1 MLVKACLNGARS
13 PSEHPALPVTPGEL
27 AAEAGAAVAA
37 GAGALHLHP
46 RDAEGAETLAAAAVA
61 AALRAIRSAC
71 PGVPVGV
78 STGLWITDGD
88 PERRLAEI
96 AGWAGGERPDFASV
110 NLSEE
115 GAGELAAALRDV
127 GVGVEAGTWSEENA
141 ELVAAGALRGDLV
154 RILIEPQ
161 EDDAGA
167 AVARA
172 AAIERELSDRGV
184 PGPRLHHGY
193 GAATWAVL
201 AAAVARGRDIRAGL
215 EDTLELPGGGTASG
229 NGELVAA
236 AVRLAQEAP

>member
-13 PSEHPALPVTPGEL
+13 PAEHPALPVTPAGLAGE
-27 AAEAGAAVAA
+27 ASAAVAA
-37 GAGALHLHP
+37 GAGALHVHP
-46 RDAEGAETLAAAAVA
+46 RGGDGAETLAAGPVA
-61 AALRAIRSAC
+61 AALAAIRAAC

-78 STGLWITDGD
+78 STGLWISGDD

-96 AGWAGGERPDFASV
+96 GSWAGVERPDFASV

-115 GAGELAAALRDV
+115 GAGEVAAALRAV
-127 GVGVEAGTWSEENA
+127 GVGVEAGTWSEANA
-141 ELVAAGALRGDLV
+141 EAVADGVLGGELV

-161 EDDAGA
+161 DSDAGTAVASAA
-167 AVARA
+167 AV
-172 AAIERELSDRGV
+172 ERTLSDRGV

-201 AAAVARGRDIRAGL
+201 AAAVEHGRDIRVGF
-215 EDTLELPGGGTASG
+215 EDTLELPDGTTAAG
-229 NGELVAA
+229 NAELVAA